1 SWDSTL
7 PYAPGLFIDAVR
19 AQRTGILRAIL
30 SYQLAKGQTLQ
41 LEARAVQ
48 NKENIPIFQYNDRV
62 LQLSWQWQ
70 LP

>member
-1 SWDSTL
+1 
-7 PYAPGLFIDAVR
+7 VR
-19 AQRTGILRAIL
+19 GQHTGILRAIL
-30 SYQLAKGQTLQ
+30 SYQLVKRQTLQ